1 MISHTNPSEVYRRA
15 CADHPL
21 PAGLTYHLAALLN
34 NRAALYNN
42 VIERNQPVLTVPSF
56 VSPEEEAAHV
66 PLYMRGSSK
75 QQQSDTP

>member
-1 MISHTNPSEVYRRA
+1 MISQPNPSEVYRRA

-21 PAGLTYHLAALLN
+21 TAELNHHLAALLN
-34 NRAALYNN
+34 NQAALYNTMFG
-42 VIERNQPVLTVPSF
+42 RSQPVLTVPSF

-75 QQQSDTP
+75 RQQSGTP